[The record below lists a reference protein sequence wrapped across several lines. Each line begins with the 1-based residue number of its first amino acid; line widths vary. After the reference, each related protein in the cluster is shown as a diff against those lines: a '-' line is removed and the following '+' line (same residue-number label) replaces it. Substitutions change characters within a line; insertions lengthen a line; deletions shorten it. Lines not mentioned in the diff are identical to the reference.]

1 VSIHAPTRP
10 APSSESLMSYSGAM
24 VSGLFPR
31 AHLVVANQVMDMDD
45 DGDGE
50 RLKTFFLHFKTC
62 CIAP

>member
-1 VSIHAPTRP
+1 
-10 APSSESLMSYSGAM
+10 MSYSGAM